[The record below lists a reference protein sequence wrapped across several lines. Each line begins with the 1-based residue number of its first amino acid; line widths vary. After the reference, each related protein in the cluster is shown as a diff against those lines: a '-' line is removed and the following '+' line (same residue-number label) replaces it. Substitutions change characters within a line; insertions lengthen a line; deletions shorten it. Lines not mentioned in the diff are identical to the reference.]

1 MAVSETQSMDGMGE
15 TTTYFDTVVFLT
27 MFLSVGRYLETYSK
41 TRTADAITTL
51 EKLQPTEAIVVESAT
66 EKDAESKVS
75 YVVLPLFR
83 LGRFTKDFSV
93 TRT

>member
-27 MFLSVGRYLETYSK
+27 MFLSVGRYLETYGK

-51 EKLQPTEAIVVESAT
+51 EKSGERKIDIEVDE
-66 EKDAESKVS
+66 EEN
-75 YVVLPLFR
+75 
-83 LGRFTKDFSV
+83 
-93 TRT
+93 